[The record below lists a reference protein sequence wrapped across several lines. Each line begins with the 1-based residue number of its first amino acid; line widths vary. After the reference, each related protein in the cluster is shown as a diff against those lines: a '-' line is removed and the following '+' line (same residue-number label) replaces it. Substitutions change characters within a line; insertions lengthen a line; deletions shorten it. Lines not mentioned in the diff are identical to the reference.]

1 MTKEEMLD
9 YLENK
14 RNLTVGVN
22 NASVAVN
29 NA

>member
-14 RNLTVGVN
+14 RKLTVGVN
-22 NASVAVN
+22 DAAVDVN